1 MTRRICQLSL
11 VVLTLSCASSSPVL
25 QEDPPPPLSPAA
37 VICAD
42 PSLAADDF
50 CMPIDRIETL
60 MRTPEPTVFQTQTSM
75 KGFSLPNALT
85 LGVPDPD
92 SREEI
97 VFKVKWKVAPE
108 GGDGFNNSPRREVG
122 AYALQALFL
131 EPDEYV
137 VPPSLIRC
145 FDEDWHEEH
154 IGDRDETFDDS
165 DCVFGLM
172 AYWMQNVTGTDALDV
187 GRAKRD
193 PAYREHLAA
202 LNILTVL
209 IDHRDSRPANF
220 LMSTDP
226 ERPRVFAIDNGI
238 AFAGYIAPFQWLVG
252 DWGDMHVPKLLHRH
266 VNALRV
272 ITREDLDAL
281 AVVAQFEARDDLYIP
296 AEPTA
301 PLDPDKGV
309 RREGTIL
316 QFGLRKDEIDGIERQ
331 LRKILEQVDDGDLLL
346 F

>member
-1 MTRRICQLSL
+1 MTRRLCQLSL
-11 VVLTLSCASSSPVL
+11 VALGLSCASSNPVL
-25 QEDPPPPLSPAA
+25 QGDPPPPLSPAA
-37 VICAD
+37 VICDD
-42 PSLAADDF
+42 PSLTDDDF
-50 CMPIDRIETL
+50 CMPIDRIEAL

-75 KGFSLPNALT
+75 KGFSLPNALI

-92 SREEI
+92 GGEEL
-97 VFKVKWKVAPE
+97 VFKVKWKVVPKDGE
-108 GGDGFNNSPRREVG
+108 GFNNSPRRELA

-145 FDEDWHEEH
+145 FDEDWHDEH
-154 IGDRDETFDDS
+154 IGDRAETFDDN

-172 AYWMQNVTGTDALDV
+172 AYWMQNVTGKGALDV
-187 GRAKRD
+187 GRAKHD
-193 PAYREHLAA
+193 PTYREHLAA

-220 LMSTDP
+220 LVSTDP

-238 AFAGYIAPFQWLVG
+238 AFSGYIAPLQWLLG
-252 DWGDMHVPKLLHRH
+252 DWGNMHVPKLLHRH

-272 ITREDLDAL
+272 ITREDLDTL
-281 AVVAQFEARDDLYIP
+281 AVVAQFESRDDLYIP
-296 AEPTA
+296 VEPTA
-301 PLDPDKGV
+301 SLDPDKGV
-309 RREGTIL
+309 RREGTTL
-316 QFGLRKDEIDGIERQ
+316 QFGLREDEIDSIERR
-331 LRKILEQVDDGDLLL
+331 LRKILEQVDDGDLSL